1 MNNRELHGGCSDQ
14 VSGTASGLPAG
25 SDTTFRDAMMA
36 YAGPKK
42 RSVATAVS
50 GRQKVQEKP
59 ID

>member
-36 YAGPKK
+36 CVERKSGVGLQI
-42 RSVATAVS
+42 RSQQPL
-50 GRQKVQEKP
+50 RL
-59 ID
+59 IWH

>member
-1 MNNRELHGGCSDQ
+1 MQEDAADSLDAALRG
-14 VSGTASGLPAG
+14 
-25 SDTTFRDAMMA
+25 AMMA